1 MFEEMVETVGVGVG
15 FYGEDGRYLYVNRAY
30 ADLVGAERD
39 DLVGVPIWELVPEFD
54 RDRFEDYWDSFEDG
68 ETRTARTVHEH
79 GGRTVPVSVVT
90 TCRTIGGETYHFG
103 TIRDV
108 SELQE
113 RERELKAQNER
124 LEAFTG
130 VVSHD
135 LRNPLSV
142 AKGYIELLG
151 DDIDRD
157 ELELI
162 DSALDRMGIL
172 IDDLLRLAR
181 EGRAIDDPAP
191 VSLTAVA
198 AAARNTV
205 DTGDATI
212 TIEDDIQ
219 FMADESRFQ
228 QLLENLMRNAVEH
241 GSTTPA
247 SQARWD
253 TAEHGD
259 EDVTVSVGA
268 LPDGTGFYVED
279 DGPGVPPEDREAVF
293 SPTTSE
299 SGPGLG
305 LGLAI
310 VDEIVEVHGW
320 SVEITEG
327 REGGA
332 RFEIRGIEPP

>member
-1 MFEEMVETVGVGVG
+1 MDRAEMFEEMVETVGVGVG

-228 QLLENLMRNAVEH
+228 QLVENLMRNAVEH
-241 GSTTPA
+241 GDGGETLT
-247 SQARWD
+247 
-253 TAEHGD
+253 
-259 EDVTVSVGA
+259 VGA
-268 LPDGTGFYVED
+268 LPDEPGFYVED
-279 DGPGVPPEDREAVF
+279 DGPGIPPEDREAVF

-310 VDEIVEVHGW
+310 VSEVVEAHGW
-320 SVEITEG
+320 EIAVVESATA
-327 REGGA
+327 GA
-332 RFEIRGIEPP
+332 RFEVTGVDTDV